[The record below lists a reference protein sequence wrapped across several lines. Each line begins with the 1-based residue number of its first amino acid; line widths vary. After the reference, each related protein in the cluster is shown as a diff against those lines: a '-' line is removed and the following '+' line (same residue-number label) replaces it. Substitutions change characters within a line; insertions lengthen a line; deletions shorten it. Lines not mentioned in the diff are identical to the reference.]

1 MKVILIVVLF
11 GLLAS
16 RDVPGLIKNKKYRK
30 DLVVYSFLMMVGMT
44 LSFLAVFHV
53 YLPIWPHG

>member
-1 MKVILIVVLF
+1 MKIIVIVVLF
-11 GLLAS
+11 VLLAS
-16 RDVPGLIKNKKYRK
+16 RDVLGLIRDKKYRK

-44 LSFLAVFHV
+44 MSFLAVYHV

>member
-16 RDVPGLIKNKKYRK
+16 RDVPGLIRNEKVHK
-30 DLVVYSFLMMVGMT
+30 DLLIYSFLMLIGMT
-44 LSFLAVFHV
+44 MSLLAAFHV
-53 YLPIWPHG
+53 YLPIWPKG

>member
-1 MKVILIVVLF
+1 MKLVLIVVLF

-16 RDVPGLIKNKKYRK
+16 RDVSGLIKNKKVNK

-44 LSFLAVFHV
+44 LSFLAAFHV

>member
-1 MKVILIVVLF
+1 MKVIMIVVLF

-44 LSFLAVFHV
+44 LSFLTVFHI
-53 YLPIWPHG
+53 YLPIWPQG

>member
-1 MKVILIVVLF
+1 MKVIVIVVLF

-30 DLVVYSFLMMVGMT
+30 DLVVYSFLMVAGMT
-44 LSFLAVFHV
+44 LSFLAVFHF
-53 YLPIWPHG
+53 YLPIWPKG